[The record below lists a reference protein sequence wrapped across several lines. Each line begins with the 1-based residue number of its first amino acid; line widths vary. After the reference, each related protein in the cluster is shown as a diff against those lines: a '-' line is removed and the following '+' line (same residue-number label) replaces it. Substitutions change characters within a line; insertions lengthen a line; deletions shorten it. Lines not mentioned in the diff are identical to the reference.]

1 MPGDRRVNVRP
12 EGGVRVAE
20 QFTSDH
26 PPEQWGEPMPDDARF
41 RCMFCEWRGPHADL
55 DDDGDCPE
63 CGRGVEPL

>member
-1 MPGDRRVNVRP
+1 MSGSNGYEAERAAFLLSA
-12 EGGVRVAE
+12 EG
-20 QFTSDH
+20 
-26 PPEQWGEPMPDDARF
+26 WEPMPDDARF